1 MGPTSSNAVM
11 RLGPL
16 ALRLLARRRRWLR
29 WAAIGFAVL
38 TLLSAVGQIRH
49 RPAPRRPG
57 MSGTMPVQ
65 PLVRPRIIGVADI
78 VPRDMRAVNLIVPE
92 AATFGGRLAPGSRV
106 DVLAAFDMGQDRA
119 VRRVVASG
127 FVLHIARQ
135 AAPAGASFS
144 PLSGGEGRLGAAA
157 VDEVAL
163 AVPAAR
169 EREIV
174 MAQAFGR
181 VYFAV
186 APTDTLPS
194 FPPNAGRPRS
204 GTRATPSAGA
214 ALLLRRYVGLPAA
227 TTSSAAQP
235 GWVGAPAGSPPLLG
249 WPAASRTI
257 PVTPAALIRGSTRSS
272 DALSGAQR
280 ADAAVELIEGTAR
293 TIVEVSP

>member
-1 MGPTSSNAVM
+1 MGRTSSNAVM

-49 RPAPRRPG
+49 RPVPRR
-57 MSGTMPVQ
+57 SGVSGAVQVQ
-65 PLVRPRIIGVADI
+65 PIAPPRIAGVADI
-78 VPRDMRAVNLIVPE
+78 VPRDMRAVNLIVPA

-127 FVLHIARQ
+127 IVLHVAPQ
-135 AAPAGASFS
+135 AAPAAA
-144 PLSGGEGRLGAAA
+144 PLSPVSGAEGRLGVAA

-181 VYFAV
+181 VFLAV
-186 APTDTLPS
+186 EPMGTLPS
-194 FPPNAGRPRS
+194 SSSSAGRPRPDAS
-204 GTRATPSAGA
+204 ATPPAGTP
-214 ALLLRRYVGLPAA
+214 LLLRRYVGLPAA
-227 TTSSAAQP
+227 ATSSAVQP
-235 GWVGAPAGSPPLLG
+235 GWAGALAGPPPLLG
-249 WPAASRTI
+249 WPAVSRGV
-257 PVTPAALIRGSTRSS
+257 PAPPAALTRGSPRSS
-272 DALSGAQR
+272 DTRPGAR
-280 ADAAVELIEGTAR
+280 RGDAAVELIEGTAR